1 MKLNGCVLLGAVLL
15 SATKVASAADA
26 QKELFLFSLPA
37 AEEADM
43 LVAPEESNI
52 PLMASY
58 TSLPVELDYNEPCDI
73 KCGVSTTGLVL
84 LHMIAEGKA
93 DQEYRYSL
101 MNPNYEP

>member
-1 MKLNGCVLLGAVLL
+1 MKLNTFALLGVVLL
-15 SATKVASAADA
+15 STTKVAFAADA

-37 AEEADM
+37 TEETDM
-43 LVAPEESNI
+43 LVVPEESKI
-52 PLMASY
+52 RLVASHS
-58 TSLPVELDYNEPCDI
+58 SLPVELDYNEPCDI

-84 LHMIAEGKA
+84 LQILAEGRA